1 MQLAILSPE
10 KTTQA
15 FFAYYQF
22 ENFFNLDLLHQAF
35 RFQPVFFS
43 EFYRQY
49 LVCRFTFCAIS
60 PIVISYPK
68 RLKTIM
74 KRGLKTRQTAPENT
88 ESNCLIACHT
98 PPYFKF
104 PNPKTTSCGF
114 FTSAKGRTYEPASQL
129 FLSEGRGLAIDRPL
143 AGRLASPKIALPTL
157 EHSADLVAYY
167 L

>member
-1 MQLAILSPE
+1 
-10 KTTQA
+10 
-15 FFAYYQF
+15 
-22 ENFFNLDLLHQAF
+22 
-35 RFQPVFFS
+35 
-43 EFYRQY
+43 
-49 LVCRFTFCAIS
+49 
-60 PIVISYPK
+60 
-68 RLKTIM
+68 M
-74 KRGLKTRQTAPENT
+74 KRGLKIRQTAPENT

-114 FTSAKGRTYEPASQL
+114 FTSAKGQTYEPASQL
-129 FLSEGRGLAIDRPL
+129 FLSEGRSLAISRPL